1 MRESVSPSR
10 SEANSIQA
18 GRSDRHLCLSW
29 PTPRPCLS
37 SAPLNGGYCQASR
50 ILNLRVN
57 GAQTPLPPEDTLQQY
72 ADRQGWCGTTVGLM
86 TAAPMDTL
94 RYRTDRLC
102 GESLQ
107 LWLTCGLDN
116 ARRAGD
122 PADWHGELAPP
133 AGTINTVFV
142 TSLSLAPATMA
153 ELLMVLTEAK
163 CAAFQ
168 DAGITSPVSGGIAT
182 GTGTDA
188 MVIVCGSGRAVRW
201 AGKHTLLGER
211 AARMMMSAL
220 GDCLGASAE
229 NGFPP
234 GTAPV

>member
-18 GRSDRHLCLSW
+18 GRSDRHICLSW
-29 PTPRPCLS
+29 PIPRPCLS

-57 GAQTPLPPEDTLQQY
+57 GEQTPLPPEDTLRQY
-72 ADRQGWCGTTVGLM
+72 ADRQGWRGTTVGMM

-94 RYRTDRLC
+94 RHCSDRV
-102 GESLQ
+102 GEESLH

-122 PADWHGELAPP
+122 PADWRGESAPP
-133 AGTINTVFV
+133 AGTINTVFA
-142 TSLSLAPATMA
+142 TSLSLTPATMA

-163 CAAFQ
+163 CAFFQ
-168 DAGITSPVSGGIAT
+168 DAGITSPASGGIAT

-188 MVIVCGSGRAVRW
+188 MVILSGSGRAERW

-211 AARMMMSAL
+211 AAQLMMCAL
-220 GDCLGASAE
+220 GDCLGAAVE
-229 NGFPP
+229 H
-234 GTAPV
+234 